1 MYGNSMLGNKQ
12 GMLFLFTNVTMDSS
26 QETRKENENI
36 KSLVLT
42 EVADKKKKKKKENR
56 PFLYRLSTSFT
67 IYMYVYIDD

>member
-1 MYGNSMLGNKQ
+1 MLGNKQ

-42 EVADKKKKKKKENR
+42 EVADKKKKKKKTDLFFIVCL
-56 PFLYRLSTSFT
+56 PLLQY
-67 IYMYVYIDD
+67 ICMYI

>member
-1 MYGNSMLGNKQ
+1 
-12 GMLFLFTNVTMDSS
+12 MDSS

-42 EVADKKKKKKKENR
+42 EVADKKKKKKENR

>member
-1 MYGNSMLGNKQ
+1 MLGNKQ

-42 EVADKKKKKKKENR
+42 EVADKKKKKKENR

>member
-1 MYGNSMLGNKQ
+1 MLGNKQ

-42 EVADKKKKKKKENR
+42 EVADKKKKKKENR

-67 IYMYVYIDD
+67 IYMYEYIDD

>member
-1 MYGNSMLGNKQ
+1 
-12 GMLFLFTNVTMDSS
+12 MDSS

>member
-1 MYGNSMLGNKQ
+1 MLGNKQ

-42 EVADKKKKKKKENR
+42 EVADKKKKKKERKQTFSLSFVYLFYNIYVCI
-56 PFLYRLSTSFT
+56 YRWL
-67 IYMYVYIDD
+67 IHKP

>member
-1 MYGNSMLGNKQ
+1 MLGNKQ

-42 EVADKKKKKKKENR
+42 EVADKKKKKKKKTDLFFIVCL
-56 PFLYRLSTSFT
+56 PLLQY
-67 IYMYVYIDD
+67 ICMYI

>member
-1 MYGNSMLGNKQ
+1 MYGNSILGNKQ

-42 EVADKKKKKKKENR
+42 EVADKKKKKKRKKTDLFFIVCL
-56 PFLYRLSTSFT
+56 PLLQY
-67 IYMYVYIDD
+67 ICMYI